1 MFYNQIIVRE
11 QDNDDYFGKLIL
23 VDLAVNI
30 SLNIQNRDQ
39 NGLKKLKAM
48 IDKEELKELKSINPY
63 LR

>member
-1 MFYNQIIVRE
+1 VRE